1 MWKCEKQAEPRKAME
16 LIRGKWEE
24 DETLTPLFQIVV
36 HRELEGGREG
46 DVQQSE
52 KPKWKTWTIDPY
64 SEGILCVRNAF
75 PWLGLDLVWSDSL
88 FCLNEKNPHQ

>member
-1 MWKCEKQAEPRKAME
+1 ME

-24 DETLTPLFQIVV
+24 DETDPAVPDSVPQ
-36 HRELEGGREG
+36 RDGEREG
-46 DVQQSE
+46 DLQQGE
-52 KPKWKTWTIDPY
+52 KPKWKTWTLDPY

-88 FCLNEKNPHQ
+88 FCLNEKNPHP